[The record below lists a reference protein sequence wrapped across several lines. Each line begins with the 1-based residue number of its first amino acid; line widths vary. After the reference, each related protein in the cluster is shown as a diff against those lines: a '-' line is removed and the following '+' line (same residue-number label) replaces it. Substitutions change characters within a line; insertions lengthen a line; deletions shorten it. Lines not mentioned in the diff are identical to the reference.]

1 MSRRNF
7 EVKISIYSLPIAKL
21 QSIVWPPEAEA
32 ASAAVASQ
40 RIDMTPDMKRIDIR
54 KREIKISLLLTDDRE
69 FDNDP

>member
-40 RIDMTPDMKRIDIR
+40 RTDMTPDMKRIDIR
-54 KREIKISLLLTDDRE
+54 NVK
-69 FDNDP
+69 

>member
-21 QSIVWPPEAEA
+21 QSTVWPPEAEA

-40 RIDMTPDMKRIDIR
+40 RIDMTPDMKRIDVGNV
-54 KREIKISLLLTDDRE
+54 K
-69 FDNDP
+69 